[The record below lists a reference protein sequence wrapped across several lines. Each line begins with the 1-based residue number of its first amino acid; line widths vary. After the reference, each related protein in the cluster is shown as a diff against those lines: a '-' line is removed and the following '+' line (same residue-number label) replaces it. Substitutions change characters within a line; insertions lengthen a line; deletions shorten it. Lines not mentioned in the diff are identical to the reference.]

1 MQTDLHLLKR
11 IGLRSLRLID
21 SSLQTLTGLSLL
33 MLTGLSLLT
42 LTDWHWPKLI
52 HLRLLMR
59 IGLRSLKQTD

>member
-21 SSLQTLTGLSLL
+21 SSLQT
-33 MLTGLSLLT
+33 LTGLSLLT